1 MLTNLN
7 QWQDPVT
14 SWQVKLFLITCKVC
28 WDKMAKVERSFHW
41 GRLSFKAGK
50 LGPDSDIGAV
60 LASVSRPKLSSK
72 LAPGPHDLGKL
83 LFFFCLQKEQTLL
96 SANFRQWSLGKNQE
110 LVAGWLVMRCALI
123 ITKVS
128 LN

>member
-1 MLTNLN
+1 
-7 QWQDPVT
+7 
-14 SWQVKLFLITCKVC
+14 
-28 WDKMAKVERSFHW
+28 MAKVERSFHR

-83 LFFFCLQKEQTLL
+83 VFFL
-96 SANFRQWSLGKNQE
+96 SAEGANIAFSKFQAVVLGE
-110 LVAGWLVMRCALI
+110 ESGASGWTVGNEMC
-123 ITKVS
+123 TDYH
-128 LN
+128 